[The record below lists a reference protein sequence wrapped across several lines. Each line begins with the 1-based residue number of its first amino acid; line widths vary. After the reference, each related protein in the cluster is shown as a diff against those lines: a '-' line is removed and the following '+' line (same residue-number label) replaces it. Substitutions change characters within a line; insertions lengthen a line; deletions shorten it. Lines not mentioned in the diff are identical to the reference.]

1 MSKLLSPTP
10 MGQNLG
16 FALPKTQFS
25 WGWTLMRAECV
36 GKTKAQKKHSENT
49 QLINYNPPILPL
61 SPSKSRAD
69 LCIGL
74 TPQKK
79 LEPAP
84 LCPLGLGP
92 LVDGYGMYE

>member
-1 MSKLLSPTP
+1 

-16 FALPKTQFS
+16 FAPPRLSLAGVGCSKS
-25 WGWTLMRAECV
+25 LMRAECV

-49 QLINYNPPILPL
+49 QLINYNPPILLPL
-61 SPSKSRAD
+61 SPSKSRTD